1 MNFNIS
7 TKVLLSKKVTS
18 LSLAHFY
25 LLLQIFIT
33 TLIVGECSM
42 KYTYLPIHLPFV
54 EHLVCFQFL
63 AIIKGD
69 MMSQS
74 LQKISL
80 LQLFCISL
88 GEIPRNFIIGPIV
101 FQIAMNQFTRIPE
114 WMKISISPTLV
125 IC

>member
-74 LQKISL
+74 LHKFSL